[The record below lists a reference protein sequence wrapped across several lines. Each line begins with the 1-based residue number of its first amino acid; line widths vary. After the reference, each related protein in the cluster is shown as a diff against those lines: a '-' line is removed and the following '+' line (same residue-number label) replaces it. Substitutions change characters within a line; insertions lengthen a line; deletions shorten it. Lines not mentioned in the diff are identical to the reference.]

1 MVYIVVLNWNG
12 FADTA
17 DCLSSLLTLVG
28 CEFKIVVCDND
39 SHDDSYANLVDW
51 GYERN
56 DRGLVVKEVGLAEI
70 SVDISME
77 SYNLFFIKNNSNLG
91 FAGGNN
97 PGIRFAL
104 NQSDMKY
111 AWLLN
116 NDTEVDSHALTALLN
131 KCCSNKKIGVCGSK
145 LVYFHNRSLLQGVG
159 GVYNPW
165 LCTSKHYGAFLPSD
179 TIFDEKKVD
188 NSIDYVIGASM
199 LISKECLQEIGILCE
214 DYFLYYE
221 EIDFCL
227 RAKKKF
233 EIATCTES
241 IVYHKEGASTESGK
255 SYLADYYSVRN
266 RLRVTKKYYPYHI
279 VTVWSSLAIVA
290 INRLRRLEFKKML
303 VVLKIMVTGH

>member
-1 MVYIVVLNWNG
+1 MVYIILLNWNG
-12 FADTA
+12 FTDTVA
-17 DCLSSLLTLVG
+17 CLNSLLSLTG

-39 SHDDSYANLVDW
+39 SNDNSYVNLVDW
-51 GYERN
+51 GGKN
-56 DRGLVVKEVGLAEI
+56 KDRGLTLKEVSLNEI
-70 SVDISME
+70 SADFSTKD
-77 SYNLFFIKNNSNLG
+77 YNLFFIKNSSNLG

-97 PGIRFAL
+97 PGIRFSL

-111 AWLLN
+111 VWLLN
-116 NDTEVDSHALTALLN
+116 NDTEVDPYALTELLN

-145 LVYFHNRSLLQGVG
+145 LVYFHDRSLLQGVG

-165 LCTSKHYGAFLPSD
+165 LCTSKHYGAFLPSN
-179 TIFDEKKVD
+179 TIFNEKKVD
-188 NSIDYVIGASM
+188 DSIDYVIGASM
-199 LISKECLQEIGILCE
+199 LISKECFHEVGILCE

-233 EIATCTES
+233 EIAACTKS
-241 IVYHKEGASTESGK
+241 VVYHKEGASTESGR
-255 SYLADYYSVRN
+255 SYVADYYSVRN

-279 VTVWSSLAIVA
+279 VTVWSSLALVA

-303 VVLKIMVTGH
+303 VVLKIMATGH